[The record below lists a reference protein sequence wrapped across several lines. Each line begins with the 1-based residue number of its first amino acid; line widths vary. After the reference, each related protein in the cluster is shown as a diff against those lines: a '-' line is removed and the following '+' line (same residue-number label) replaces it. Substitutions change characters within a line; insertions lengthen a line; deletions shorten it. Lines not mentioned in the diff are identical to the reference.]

1 MQTLCYV
8 LVLLLAGFFEG
19 STWKNSVADE
29 QKLLQNIFG
38 GIMEDNFPLK
48 DIYFTLLPDGVP
60 KNSTLYRFNLTYGK
74 IVNIGKLLTPK
85 KETCRLD
92 LTDNAVNAAC
102 EFNLKNAEVHYDGAM
117 SYGRDVQERF
127 SLYAFITEFPFGD
140 HINPASLKIIV
151 LFKPGG
157 SVDIR
162 QCLITNFLLSTVTFP
177 PFWKFNYP
185 PFKKNE
191 NLAVAVWNEFEVK
204 MFTHVRLTVM
214 NATKDTCIEE
224 LNKKTISTNT

>member
-1 MQTLCYV
+1 MCLFVGNIHLRVHCNFSEYDISICVARMQTLCYV

-85 KETCRLD
+85 KEI
-92 LTDNAVNAAC
+92 
-102 EFNLKNAEVHYDGAM
+102 
-117 SYGRDVQERF
+117 YGSALLRT
-127 SLYAFITEFPFGD
+127 SC
-140 HINPASLKIIV
+140 
-151 LFKPGG
+151 
-157 SVDIR
+157 SVR
-162 QCLITNFLLSTVTFP
+162 
-177 PFWKFNYP
+177 
-185 PFKKNE
+185 
-191 NLAVAVWNEFEVK
+191 
-204 MFTHVRLTVM
+204 
-214 NATKDTCIEE
+214 
-224 LNKKTISTNT
+224 